1 MAFKAADFHLANE
14 RFALA
19 AHGLSTE
26 VSKQFAYYLRA
37 ACVYCKLEEYENA
50 SQALLQALDHQQE
63 TDTALEMNQLVNK
76 MLNLVRENPQAKEEH
91 QNLSKELDR
100 FVNQTM
106 DGLFTRH
113 SQTR

>member
-1 MAFKAADFHLANE
+1 MAFKAGDFHLANE

-19 AHGLSTE
+19 AHGLRPE
-26 VSKQFAYYLRA
+26 VSNRFAYYLRA
-37 ACVYCKLEEYENA
+37 ACVYCKLEEYGNA
-50 SQALLQALDHQQE
+50 SQAVLQALHHDQE
-63 TDTALEMNQLVNK
+63 TDTALELNNLVN
-76 MLNLVRENPQAKEEH
+76 NLVSDNAQAKEEH

-106 DGLFTRH
+106 DSLSTRH